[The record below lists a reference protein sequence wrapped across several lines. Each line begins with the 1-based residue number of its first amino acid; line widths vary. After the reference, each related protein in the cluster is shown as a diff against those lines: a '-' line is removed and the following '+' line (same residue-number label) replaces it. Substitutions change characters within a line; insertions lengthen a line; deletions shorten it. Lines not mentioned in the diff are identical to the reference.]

1 ASARNVIERIFGV
14 LKQRFRILLLPPAY
28 AMEIQAQI
36 PAALCVLHNFIRV
49 HDPSESNIPIDDED
63 GEADVGAE
71 DAVADTRDAEDATA
85 MEEDNEHDFR
95 QAAELRDRIAEAM
108 WAQYQ
113 RVVLERGLEALD
125 ITEDED
131 ENEDENENENEDE
144 E

>member
-1 ASARNVIERIFGV
+1 
-14 LKQRFRILLLPPAY
+14 
-28 AMEIQAQI
+28 MEIQAQI

-95 QAAELRDRIAEAM
+95 QAAELRDHIAEAM

-131 ENEDENENENEDE
+131 ENEDENEDE

>member
-1 ASARNVIERIFGV
+1 
-14 LKQRFRILLLPPAY
+14 
-28 AMEIQAQI
+28 
-36 PAALCVLHNFIRV
+36 
-49 HDPSESNIPIDDED
+49 
-63 GEADVGAE
+63 
-71 DAVADTRDAEDATA
+71 

-131 ENEDENENENEDE
+131 ENEDENEDE